1 MFKLEKTFACWLWNF
16 HFSIFSECRSIK
28 DEVQVIEN
36 NHISRSNEIC
46 KCKCR
51 SIIKLAGALGRPL
64 TYRKTIHPIHPKNLG
79 IKFIKLIN
87 PHIYDTRTNSNKLSW
102 TQTERH
108 DDRNTERHN
117 DTKTKKTERQKRW
130 KDRCPCDIKR
140 SVDLRWLFDHWCYV
154 HLRWSCSSIKFNY
167 PTLCSLLS
175 SFSGHW
181 TW

>member
-1 MFKLEKTFACWLWNF
+1 MKIITYHARVHIKVLFESTKY
-16 HFSIFSECRSIK
+16 IFSFLFS
-28 DEVQVIEN
+28 
-36 NHISRSNEIC
+36 

-51 SIIKLAGALGRPL
+51 SIIRLAGSLGRPL
-64 TYRKTIHPIHPKNLG
+64 TYMITIHPIHPKNLR
-79 IKFIKLIN
+79 IEFIKLIK

-117 DTKTKKTERQKRW
+117 DKKTKTTERQKRW

-154 HLRWSCSSIKFNY
+154 HLRWSCSSIKFNH